1 MYRNEIDDFRK
12 KFFDK
17 LIKEEQEKVAALER
31 KQAMCAHKY
40 DIRCRADNAPGYTT
54 RKCSKCGHTAT
65 KAERVWRGTEKGN
78 CAIS

>member
-1 MYRNEIDDFRK
+1 MYRNEIDEFRN

-17 LIKEEQEKVAALER
+17 LIKEEQEKAAVLER

-40 DIRCRADNAPGYTT
+40 DILGPEDAGGYQL

-65 KAERVWRGTEKGN
+65 KSLRVWRGTEKGE
-78 CAIS
+78 CSIS